1 MKQYESSLILN
12 KLIDYRQSYFSHPWG
27 DQFYSVVWNVDTAQG
42 FGLDAWGNIVV
53 IGRYLQIPLQTSYF
67 GFNAAP
73 SQGWAPFNQGTFYN
87 GPQETQTYRLEDN
100 AYRVLIL
107 AKAMANISATDSK
120 SLNRVLNNLFPGRG
134 RAYVNDL
141 GSMSMRITFEY
152 LLETWEKSVI
162 AYSGAMPK
170 PAGVQLTV
178 VEVPRND
185 VFGFAEQ
192 GAGVAPF
199 NNGTF
204 FSESAVIHA
213 N

>member
-1 MKQYESSLILN
+1 MKQYSASPVIN
-12 KLIDYRQSYFSHPWG
+12 SLIDYRKQNFSQPWG
-27 DQFYSVVWNVDTAQG
+27 EQFYSIVWNVDTAQG
-42 FGLDAWGNIVV
+42 FGLDVWGNIVV
-53 IGRYLQIPLQTSYF
+53 IGRELQIPLQTAYF

-73 SQGWAPFNQGTFYN
+73 TQGWAPFNQGTFYN
-87 GPQETQTYRLEDN
+87 GAQETQTYRLADN

-107 AKAMANISATDSK
+107 TKAMANISATNSK
-120 SLNRVLNNLFPGRG
+120 SLNRVLNSLFPGRG

-141 GSMSMRITFEY
+141 GSMSMRIAFEY

-162 AYSGAMPK
+162 AYSGAMPR
-170 PAGVQLTV
+170 PAGVQLTII
-178 VEVPRND
+178 EIPQND

-192 GAGVAPF
+192 GAGTAPF

-204 FSESAVIHA
+204 LSESAVIHA